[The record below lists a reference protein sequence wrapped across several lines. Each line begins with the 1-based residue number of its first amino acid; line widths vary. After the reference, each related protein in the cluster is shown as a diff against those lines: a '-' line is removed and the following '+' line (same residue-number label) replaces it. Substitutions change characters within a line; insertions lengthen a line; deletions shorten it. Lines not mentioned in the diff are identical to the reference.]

1 MSAMIL
7 GRRSNT
13 ENWYPFLLQPET
25 ENLEKLRKPVQQ
37 SIIRCVLDCTVPEV
51 VRRCILELTQDEYG
65 IQNTSYQRLTDVA
78 YI

>member
-25 ENLEKLRKPVQQ
+25 ESLKLRKSVQQ
-37 SIIRCVLDCTVPEV
+37 SIIRCVLDCTVTEV